1 MGVHDSYRETII
13 GSKYNGNKGEGG
25 GTILES
31 LGMAMADLTSV
42 TLQYTM
48 DVMGMSLS
56 QLKESTQQR
65 GQSIVMALVSYSVAT
80 VAMQNKL
87 DNFQL
92 ERGREV
98 SLGPGRMYTNPFSF
112 E

>member
-48 DVMGMSLS
+48 DVVGMSLS

-92 ERGREV
+92 ERKGGISRSKKNV
-98 SLGPGRMYTNPFSF
+98 YKSLFL
-112 E
+112 